1 MYLNSPVVTA
11 AVKAYRLALYADVRD
26 EVQAPYPAP
35 FCPDGIGIE
44 DFCHLC
50 RTGLVKHRPMP
61 TVSGIVTD
69 RLSCEMHVFFM
80 HIEENELHLER
91 LRKPEPET
99 KKVVAKSKI
108 STTVLTGITPVDRV
122 AARVV

>member
-11 AVKAYRLALYADVRD
+11 AVRAYRLALYADVRD
-26 EVQAPYPAP
+26 EVRAPDPAP
-35 FCPDGIGIE
+35 FCPSEVGLE
-44 DFCHLC
+44 DFCWLC
-50 RTGLVKHRPMP
+50 RTGLVKHRPRP
-61 TVSGIVTD
+61 KISGIVTD

-91 LRKPEPET
+91 LRKPEPDT

-108 STTVLTGITPVDRV
+108 STTVLAGITPVDRV